1 MGTTAVRVTA
11 GPGGTRCLMAAV
23 VRTEEL
29 RRLSLA
35 ALRILG
41 VAGAYYAGA
50 WFGLQREVVRAD
62 ATGISPLWPS
72 TGIAVAALLLLGPGV
87 WPGITL
93 GALANIT
100 TRGSL
105 NGVQL
110 VVLAANTLGPV
121 CSLLLLRRVGFR
133 TELDRLRDAVAL
145 VFLGGLAGMLVSAT
159 MGSVVLLVGGELP
172 VGFWTAWLAW
182 WTGDAMGVL
191 LVTPFL
197 LLLCR
202 LRLPLRF
209 HRWAEASALVITAAV
224 VTRLATMT
232 PFTLLFLVF
241 PVLIWAA
248 LRFHL
253 AGSAPFALLVSLR
266 AVWET
271 TSPTGA
277 FAHHTLVERMISI
290 QAFNGSL
297 ALTSLLLTATVTE
310 QKNIHMKIEEACE
323 TLAEV
328 VDQLAPGEWTK
339 LRLRNRDRE
348 WEWEREKRGL

>member
-1 MGTTAVRVTA
+1 
-11 GPGGTRCLMAAV
+11 MAAV

-41 VAGAYYAGA
+41 LAVAYYAGA
-50 WFGLQREVVRAD
+50 WFGLQKEVLRAD

-72 TGIAVAALLLLGPGV
+72 TGIALTALLLLGPGV

-100 TRGSL
+100 TLGSM
-105 NGVQL
+105 NGVQT
-110 VVLAANTLGPV
+110 VVLAGNTLAPL
-121 CSLLLLRRVGFR
+121 CSLLLLRKAGFR
-133 TELDRLRDAVAL
+133 TELDRLRDGVAL

-159 MGSVVLLVGGELP
+159 TGSVILLVSGDLP

-209 HRWAEASALVITAAV
+209 HRWAEASALVVTAAV
-224 VTRLATMT
+224 VTRLATVT

-266 AVWET
+266 AIWET
-271 TSPTGA
+271 TDPAGA
-277 FAHHTLVERMISI
+277 FAHHTLLERMISI

-297 ALTSLLLTATVTE
+297 ALTSLLLTAIVTE
-310 QKNIHMKIEEACE
+310 QKNVHTKIEEACE

-328 VDQLAPGEWTK
+328 VEQLAPEEWTR
-339 LRLRNRDRE
+339 LRLRKKE
-348 WEWEREKRGL
+348 WEWVGEREKGGL